1 MTEEEIENVI
11 AERDAFKGEN
21 AHLKKNVI
29 PNLERKIA
37 SIRGN
42 HKLVD
47 KKLKARLE
55 QVERLKEELYE
66 TSSKK
71 GEVEKENEKLK
82 KEIAKFN
89 SKIDTLMDFISEH
102 DLDEVEE
109 LLNKIDEEEDD

>member
-1 MTEEEIENVI
+1 MTLEEVENII
-11 AERDAFKGEN
+11 AEKDAFKGEN

-55 QVERLKEELYE
+55 QVERLKKELYE
-66 TSSKK
+66 SSSQKDK
-71 GEVEKENEKLK
+71 IKKENAKLEK
-82 KEIAKFN
+82 
-89 SKIDTLMDFISEH
+89 KISVLMDFISEH

-109 LLNKIDEEEDD
+109 LLDKIDEEEDD

>member
-1 MTEEEIENVI
+1 MTLEEVKNII

-47 KKLKARLE
+47 KKLKARME
-55 QVERLKEELYE
+55 QVERLKKELYE
-66 TSSKK
+66 SSSQKDK
-71 GEVEKENEKLK
+71 IKKENGKLEK
-82 KEIAKFN
+82 
-89 SKIDTLMDFISEH
+89 KISVLMDFISEH

-109 LLNKIDEEEDD
+109 LLDKIDEEEND